1 MQKKAKKFPKFP
13 CMPKNYLA
21 IDYGERRV
29 GIAFATELVGIA
41 FPRETI
47 DLKEKNLWAELDKL
61 SKDGKI
67 TDFVLGMPIHPNN
80 HPDSKQKTVEAF
92 AAELR
97 QKFPGIELHIQDESY
112 STQEATAKLNTGT
125 VGATPRGCHNP
136 PRGCP
141 KNKIDKA
148 AAAIILQRFLEK
160 SF

>member
-1 MQKKAKKFPKFP
+1 MSR
-13 CMPKNYLA
+13 NYLA

-47 DLKEKNLWAELDKL
+47 DLKEKNLWAELDRL
-61 SKDGKI
+61 SKEGKI

-97 QKFPGIELHIQDESY
+97 QKFPKVELHIQDESY
-112 STQEATAKLNTGT
+112 STQEAMAILNTGAVRT
-125 VGATPRGCHNP
+125 TLH
-136 PRGCP
+136 GCP

-160 SF
+160 NF

>member
-1 MQKKAKKFPKFP
+1 
-13 CMPKNYLA
+13 MPKNYLA

-29 GIAFATELVGIA
+29 GIAYASELVGIA

-47 DLKEKNLWAELDKL
+47 DLKEKNLWTELERL
-61 SKDGKI
+61 SKESKI

-92 AAELR
+92 ASELR
-97 QKFPGIELHIQDESY
+97 KKFPKIELHIQDESY
-112 STQEATAKLNTGT
+112 STQEATAA
-125 VGATPRGCHNP
+125 VRAA

-141 KNKIDKA
+141 KTKIPKTKIDKA
-148 AAAIILQRFLEK
+148 AAAIILQRFLEG

>member
-1 MQKKAKKFPKFP
+1 
-13 CMPKNYLA
+13 MPKNYLA

-29 GIAFATELVGIA
+29 GIAYASELVGIA

-47 DLKEKNLWAELDKL
+47 DLKEKNLWKELERL
-61 SKDGKI
+61 SKESKI

-97 QKFPGIELHIQDESY
+97 KKFPKIELHIQDESY
-112 STQEATAKLNTGT
+112 STQEASTKLN
-125 VGATPRGCHNP
+125 VGAVGAA

-141 KNKIDKA
+141 YHKKTKIDKA
-148 AAAIILQRFLEK
+148 AAAIILQRFLEGN
-160 SF
+160 F